1 MNWPPTDP
9 VHCKA
14 ATCSISPHCSNVYIK
29 VSRTK
34 SDSKAHS
41 APWNQDIIILWC
53 KHELSP
59 HASVYIVR
67 GRSMCANLRFDVML
81 WVTLHCYG
89 DQALIVNCNIWPR
102 VAHILC
108 GVLQMYR
115 VLRRDTNDWTL
126 LYWASLLIECHVL
139 ACHSQKRSVVWWGGL
154 VNEYF
159 SRQSQCLRTC
169 NV

>member
-9 VHCKA
+9 LHCKA

-34 SDSKAHS
+34 SDTKAYS
-41 APWNQDIIILWC
+41 APWNQDIITLWS
-53 KHELSP
+53 KRAHSP

-67 GRSMCANLRFDVML
+67 SCSMRANMCFDVML
-81 WVTLHCYG
+81 WVNLHCYG

-108 GVLQMYR
+108 GVLQTYHA
-115 VLRRDTNDWTL
+115 LGRDANDWTL
-126 LYWASLLIECHVL
+126 LCWANLLIECL
-139 ACHSQKRSVVWWGGL
+139 GL
-154 VNEYF
+154 SFTAKDRCVI
-159 SRQSQCLRTC
+159 SRLRKW
-169 NV
+169 VF